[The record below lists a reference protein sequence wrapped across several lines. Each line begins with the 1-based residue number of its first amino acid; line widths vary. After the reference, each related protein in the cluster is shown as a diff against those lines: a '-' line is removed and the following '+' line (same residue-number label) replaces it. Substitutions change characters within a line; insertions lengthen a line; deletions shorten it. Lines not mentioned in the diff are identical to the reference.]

1 MAPLLNKSLSG
12 FAFALSA
19 VVLLLIGTHVAHAP
33 AQTALEACS
42 PEVQNDAAA
51 SADPEIHVA
60 PEQDAAQQALASY
73 LARRFTIAAEA
84 AGRIVAAAWRAGE
97 DSGLDPLLLLAM
109 ISVESRFN
117 PFAESALGAKGL
129 MQIIPKYHQDKLEAL
144 GGEAVVLDPETNI
157 RLGAQILQEYVLRA
171 GTLEAALQ
179 FYNGAA
185 SDPSAQ
191 YAQKIL
197 AERTRLEAA
206 AYPEFRHAALTFN
219 NTKGS

>member
-1 MAPLLNKSLSG
+1 MLNKSLSG

-19 VVLLLIGTHVAHAP
+19 ALLLLAGIPVAHAP
-33 AQTALEACS
+33 AEPALAACRAA
-42 PEVQNDAAA
+42 PANDATRDE
-51 SADPEIHVA
+51 SGPPDPV
-60 PEQDAAQQALASY
+60 QQTLASY
-73 LARRFTIAAEA
+73 LSRRFTIAAEA
-84 AGRIVAAAWRAGE
+84 AGRIVAAAYRAGD

-117 PFAESALGAKGL
+117 PFAESPLGAKGL
-129 MQIIPKYHQDKLEAL
+129 MQIIPRYHLDKLEAL
-144 GGEAVVLDPETNI
+144 GGEAMVLDPEANI
-157 RLGAQILQEYVLRA
+157 RVGAEILREYVVRT

-179 FYNGAA
+179 SYNGAA
-185 SDPSAQ
+185 ADASAQ

-206 AYPEFRHAALTFN
+206 AYPDLKHAALMPFN

>member
-1 MAPLLNKSLSG
+1 MAPLVNKSLSG

-19 VVLLLIGTHVAHAP
+19 AVLLLIGTDVAHAP
-33 AQTALEACS
+33 AQPALEACS
-42 PEVQNDAAA
+42 AEPGMDAAA
-51 SADPEIHVA
+51 NVEPA
-60 PEQDAAQQALASY
+60 PEQDAVQQALASY
-73 LARRFTIAAEA
+73 LSRRFTIAAEA

-97 DSGLDPLLLLAM
+97 DSDLDPLLLLAM
-109 ISVESRFN
+109 ISVESRFD

-129 MQIIPKYHQDKLEAL
+129 MQIIPKYHHDKLDAL
-144 GGEAVVLDPETNI
+144 GGEAAVLDPETNI
-157 RLGAQILQEYVLRA
+157 RLGAQILQEYVVRA

-185 SDPSAQ
+185 SDPSGQ

-197 AERTRLEAA
+197 AERSRLEAA
-206 AYPEFRHAALTFN
+206 AYPQFRHAALALN

>member
-1 MAPLLNKSLSG
+1 MASLLNKSLSG
-12 FAFALSA
+12 FALVLSA
-19 VVLLLIGTHVAHAP
+19 AVLMLIGTHVAQAP
-33 AQTALEACS
+33 ALPAFAACTPAPG
-42 PEVQNDAAA
+42 PEPAAVNDA
-51 SADPEIHVA
+51 SPQ
-60 PEQDAAQQALASY
+60 PDAVQQALAAY
-73 LARRFTIAAEA
+73 LSRRFTIAAEA
-84 AGRIVAAAWRAGE
+84 AGDIVAAAWSAGE

-144 GGEAVVLDPETNI
+144 GGDAAVLDPETNI
-157 RLGAQILQEYVLRA
+157 RLGAQILREYVART

-185 SDPSAQ
+185 SDASGQ

-197 AERTRLEAA
+197 AERGRLEAA
-206 AYPEFRHAALTFN
+206 AYPQFRHAALAPSN
-219 NTKGS
+219 YTKGS

>member
-19 VVLLLIGTHVAHAP
+19 VVLLLIGTHVAYAP
-33 AQTALEACS
+33 ARTVFAACNPAPGLEPAAVNDPS
-42 PEVQNDAAA
+42 PEP
-51 SADPEIHVA
+51 DPV
-60 PEQDAAQQALASY
+60 QQAIATY
-73 LARRFTIAAEA
+73 LSRRFTIAAEA
-84 AGRIVAAAWRAGE
+84 AGEIVAAAWSAGE

-129 MQIIPKYHQDKLEAL
+129 MQIIPKYHQDKLDAL

-206 AYPEFRHAALTFN
+206 VYPAFRHAALAFN